1 MEIIKDAN
9 IQNCV
14 KKIIGNTI
22 SGTTAK
28 NLSKPGA
35 CAYPT
40 PTKIFLNE
48 ALVFL
53 SGNSLT
59 PMT

>member
-1 MEIIKDAN
+1 M
-9 IQNCV
+9 
-14 KKIIGNTI
+14 GNTI

-28 NLSKPGA
+28 NLSNPGA

-40 PTKIFLNE
+40 PISIFLNE